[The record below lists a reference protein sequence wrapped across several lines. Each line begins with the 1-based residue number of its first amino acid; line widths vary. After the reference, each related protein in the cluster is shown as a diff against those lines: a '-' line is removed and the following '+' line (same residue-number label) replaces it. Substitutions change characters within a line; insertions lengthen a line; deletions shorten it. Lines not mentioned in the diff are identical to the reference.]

1 MKNEKAPARRGRRT
15 IDDIPLPKRRKQV
28 LLDDETVR
36 IMTLVGR
43 GSLSAGIRLCALRIR
58 NAKEQQP

>member
-15 IDDIPLPKRRKQV
+15 IDGIPLPKHRKQV
-28 LLDDETVR
+28 LLDDETIR
-36 IMTLVGR
+36 IMTIIGR

-58 NAKEQQP
+58 SVKEQQP